1 LTHSPDPGS
10 IPSAS
15 AAELRALP
23 KVDLHRH
30 LEGSL
35 RLSSLQE
42 IAIEADIDLPT
53 TQEELQ
59 PLVQMVAGD
68 SRDPQTFLTKFKV
81 IRQFFRSS
89 EIIQRLVRETVEDAA
104 FDGVK
109 LLELRFTPVAL
120 QQFSGLSLEQA
131 MDAVL
136 SAVREA
142 AEISELTVGL
152 IVSIN
157 RHEPVSIAEE
167 VVQIAVDRLP
177 EGILGLDLAGDE
189 QASPMDPFL
198 QLFKEA
204 KQAGL
209 KLTIHAGEWGGPE
222 HVAQA
227 IEAMSADRIGHGV
240 RSMEDPGV
248 VQLARKLGVG
258 FEVSPTSNLRTG
270 VFQDANSYPLAE
282 MIAAGLR
289 VAITTDDPAVF
300 GTTLSAEHEF
310 VIKHLG
316 FSVETIKGLTLQALQ
331 LSFINERQKRALETS
346 FSHRFWP
353 RGD

>member
-1 LTHSPDPGS
+1 LTASPDPRS
-10 IPSAS
+10 IASAS
-15 AAELRALP
+15 TAELRELP

-42 IAIEADIDLPT
+42 IAIDTDIDLPT
-53 TQEELQ
+53 TQNELQ

-68 SRDPQTFLTKFKV
+68 SRDPQTFLAKFKV

-89 EIIQRLVRETVEDAA
+89 EIIQRLVREAVEDAA
-104 FDGVK
+104 LDGVK
-109 LLELRFTPVAL
+109 LLELRFTPAAL
-120 QQFSGLSLEQA
+120 RQFSGLSLEQA

-136 SAVREA
+136 SAGREA
-142 AEISELTVGL
+142 ARISDLTLGL

-157 RHEPVSIAEE
+157 RHEPFSIAEE
-167 VVQIAVDRLP
+167 VVQSAVDHLP
-177 EGILGLDLAGDE
+177 DGILGLDLAGDE
-189 QASPMDPFL
+189 QSSPADPFL
-198 QLFKEA
+198 PLLNEA

-209 KLTIHAGEWGGPE
+209 KLTVHAGEWGGPE

-240 RSMEDPGV
+240 RSMEDPAV

-270 VFQDANSYPLAE
+270 VFQDENGYPLAE
-282 MIAAGLR
+282 MIEAGLR

-310 VIKHLG
+310 VITHLG

-331 LSFINERQKRALETS
+331 LSFINDKQKRALEAS
-346 FSHRFWP
+346 FSHRFWL
-353 RGD
+353 RGE